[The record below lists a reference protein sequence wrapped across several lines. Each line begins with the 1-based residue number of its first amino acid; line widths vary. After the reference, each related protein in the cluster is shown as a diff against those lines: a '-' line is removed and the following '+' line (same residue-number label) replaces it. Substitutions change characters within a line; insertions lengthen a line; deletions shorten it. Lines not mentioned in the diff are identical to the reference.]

1 MARMMNSSEGRD
13 SRDSRD
19 DRRRSPRDRGN
30 DMAGAVKQRRSLD
43 GVKAIDCRDY
53 DQLNRFVTEYGKIL
67 PARLTGANPK
77 QQRQIKRSVR
87 RARNIG
93 LMA

>member
-1 MARMMNSSEGRD
+1 MARMNDKDRGRD
-13 SRDSRD
+13 NRRESRDRM
-19 DRRRSPRDRGN
+19 
-30 DMAGAVKQRRSLD
+30 DMTGVKPRRSLN
-43 GVKAIDCRDY
+43 GVKAIDSRDY
-53 DQLNRFVTEYGKIL
+53 DLLGRFVTEFGKIL

-93 LMA
+93 IMA

>member
-1 MARMMNSSEGRD
+1 MARMNSNN
-13 SRDSRD
+13 SRD
-19 DRRRSPRDRGN
+19 DRRKSRDRG
-30 DMAGAVKQRRSLD
+30 DAGAAKQRRSLD
-43 GVKAIDCRDY
+43 GVKTIDSRDY
-53 DQLNRFVTEYGKIL
+53 DLLSRFVTEYGKIL

>member
-1 MARMMNSSEGRD
+1 M
-13 SRDSRD
+13 
-19 DRRRSPRDRGN
+19 
-30 DMAGAVKQRRSLD
+30 GAVKARRSLD
-43 GVKAIDCRDY
+43 GVKAIDSRDY
-53 DQLNRFVTEYGKIL
+53 DLLGRFVTDYGKIL

-77 QQRQIKRSVR
+77 QQRQIKRAVR

>member
-13 SRDSRD
+13 GRD
-19 DRRRSPRDRGN
+19 DRRRSRDRGN
-30 DMAGAVKQRRSLD
+30 EMAGAVKQRRSLD

-53 DQLNRFVTEYGKIL
+53 DQLTRFVTEYGKIL

>member
-1 MARMMNSSEGRD
+1 MARMENKGRE
-13 SRDSRD
+13 SRQGGMREQRVDLT
-19 DRRRSPRDRGN
+19 
-30 DMAGAVKQRRSLD
+30 AIKQRRSLD
-43 GVKAIDCRDY
+43 GVKTIDNRDY
-53 DQLNRFVTEYGKIL
+53 DLLSRFVTEYGKIL

>member
-1 MARMMNSSEGRD
+1 MARMNSRDGRD

-19 DRRRSPRDRGN
+19 DRRGSRDR
-30 DMAGAVKQRRSLD
+30 DDAGAARQRRSLD
-43 GVKAIDCRDY
+43 GVKAIDSRDY
-53 DQLNRFVTEYGKIL
+53 DLLSRFVTEYGKIL

>member
-1 MARMMNSSEGRD
+1 MNSN
-13 SRDSRD
+13 SRDGRRKSRD
-19 DRRRSPRDRGN
+19 RD
-30 DMAGAVKQRRSLD
+30 DSAKQRRSLD
-43 GVKAIDCRDY
+43 GVKAIDSRDY
-53 DQLNRFVTEYGKIL
+53 DLMGRFVTEYGKIL
-67 PARLTGANPK
+67 PARLTGATPK

>member
-1 MARMMNSSEGRD
+1 M
-13 SRDSRD
+13 
-19 DRRRSPRDRGN
+19 
-30 DMAGAVKQRRSLD
+30 VKQRRSIE
-43 GVKAIDCRDY
+43 GVKGIDCRDY
-53 DQLNRFVTEYGKIL
+53 DLLSRFVTEYGKIL

>member
-1 MARMMNSSEGRD
+1 MARMEREN
-13 SRDSRD
+13 SRD
-19 DRRRSPRDRGN
+19 DRRGSRGGDRDRDRDRM
-30 DMAGAVKQRRSLD
+30 DMGMVKQRRSIE
-43 GVKAIDCRDY
+43 GVKSIDCRDY
-53 DQLNRFVTEYGKIL
+53 DLLSRFVTEYGKIL

>member
-1 MARMMNSSEGRD
+1 MARMNSSN
-13 SRDSRD
+13 SRG
-19 DRRRSPRDRGN
+19 DRRKSRDRG
-30 DMAGAVKQRRSLD
+30 DAAKQRRSLD
-43 GVKAIDCRDY
+43 GVKTIDSRDY
-53 DQLNRFVTEYGKIL
+53 DLLTRFVTEYGKIL

>member
-1 MARMMNSSEGRD
+1 MAPAKTV
-13 SRDSRD
+13 
-19 DRRRSPRDRGN
+19 RRR
-30 DMAGAVKQRRSLD
+30 RREVPAPKHSRHLD
-43 GVKAIDCRDY
+43 GVKAVDFRDY
-53 DQLNRFVTEYGKIL
+53 ELLRKFVTEYGKII

-77 QQRQIKRSVR
+77 QQRQIKRAIR

>member
-13 SRDSRD
+13 GRD
-19 DRRRSPRDRGN
+19 DRRRSRDRGN
-30 DMAGAVKQRRSLD
+30 EMAGAVKQRRSLD
-43 GVKAIDCRDY
+43 GVKAIDSRDY

>member
-1 MARMMNSSEGRD
+1 MARMDDKGRD
-13 SRDSRD
+13 NRRESRDRV
-19 DRRRSPRDRGN
+19 
-30 DMAGAVKQRRSLD
+30 DMTAMKQRRSLN

-53 DQLNRFVTEYGKIL
+53 DLLGRFVTEFGKIL

-93 LMA
+93 IMA

>member
-1 MARMMNSSEGRD
+1 MARMNSNNSREDRRG
-13 SRDSRD
+13 SRDRVD
-19 DRRRSPRDRGN
+19 
-30 DMAGAVKQRRSLD
+30 AGAVRQRRSLD
-43 GVKAIDCRDY
+43 GVKIIDSRDY
-53 DQLNRFVTEYGKIL
+53 DLLSRFVTEYGKIL

>member
-1 MARMMNSSEGRD
+1 MARMNSSN
-13 SRDSRD
+13 SRD
-19 DRRRSPRDRGN
+19 DRRNSRDRGV
-30 DMAGAVKQRRSLD
+30 DAGAARQRRSLD
-43 GVKAIDCRDY
+43 GVKTIDSRDY
-53 DQLNRFVTEYGKIL
+53 DLLSRFVTEYGKIL

>member
-1 MARMMNSSEGRD
+1 MARTSN
-13 SRDSRD
+13 SRD
-19 DRRRSPRDRGN
+19 DRRRSRDN
-30 DMAGAVKQRRSLD
+30 GAMGAAKARRSLD
-43 GVKAIDCRDY
+43 GVKAIDSRDY
-53 DQLNRFVTEYGKIL
+53 DLLGRFVTDYGKIL

-77 QQRQIKRSVR
+77 QQRQIKRAVR